1 MIVRGITDYHSMR
14 PFRSDDDCWSVCA
27 AQWNTIH
34 TLWAIAAASVTGIIV
49 LIPCNDDGRILFP
62 GGRIHDRPHGGAEQ
76 LISQRNNLFVH
87 ARDTKSTIPWPTT
100 TLSRRR

>member
-27 AQWNTIH
+27 AQCNTIH

-49 LIPCNDDGRILFP
+49 LIPCNDDGRTLFP
-62 GGRIHDRPHGGAEQ
+62 GGSIQDRQHCGAEE
-76 LISQRNNLFVH
+76 LISQSKNFMIT
-87 ARDTKSTIPWPTT
+87 ARGQERPVRVYHNHRS
-100 TLSRRR
+100 